1 MKTIY
6 HRESD
11 FSLNASIVTIGNFD
25 GVHIG
30 HQKIINLAKESAEK
44 SQLPLVVV
52 SFDPHPGKVLYPGKA
67 PKLIKT
73 RKQKRDLLRKMGVDY
88 FYVINFTPSFAKKSP
103 EDFVNE
109 VLIDSLGAREI
120 YVGFNFAF
128 GLNRSG
134 NVDFLKKQGEKKG
147 FKVFPVPPVKVDGEI
162 VSSSA
167 IRKLL
172 EEGNVRKANR
182 FLGRYYYLEGIVI
195 HGQQIGRKI
204 GFPTANII
212 TENELVPR
220 LGVYASYTRLNGHE
234 LPSITNIGY
243 KPTFGSEKIIVET
256 HIFDFNR
263 EIYGELIEV
272 KFVDFIRP
280 EKKFDSV
287 ESLVS
292 EIKKNCEHCK
302 KLLLKD
308 GKQANDN

>member
-1 MKTIY
+1 MKTFF

-11 FSLNASIVTIGNFD
+11 FSLNSSVVTIGNFD
-25 GVHIG
+25 GVHLG
-30 HQKIINLAKESAEK
+30 HQKIINMAKEYAEK
-44 SQLPLVVV
+44 VQLPLVVV
-52 SFDPHPGKVLYPGKA
+52 SFDPHPGKVLYPEKA

-88 FYVINFTPSFAKKSP
+88 FYVINFTPSFARKSA
-103 EDFVNE
+103 EEFVDE
-109 VLIDSLGAREI
+109 VLIDSLGAKRI
-120 YVGFNFAF
+120 FVGFNFAF
-128 GLNRSG
+128 GKDRKGDLT
-134 NVDFLKKQGEKKG
+134 FLKKQGKQKG
-147 FKVFPVPPVKVDGEI
+147 FDVVAVPPVIVDGEV
-162 VSSSA
+162 VSSSL

-172 EEGNVRKANR
+172 ANGEVKKANR

-195 HGQQIGRKI
+195 HGEQIGRKI

-220 LGVYASYTRLNGHE
+220 LGVYATFTKLNGND

-256 HIFDFNR
+256 FIFDFDR

-280 EKKFDSV
+280 EKKFESV
-287 ESLVS
+287 EELVK
-292 EIKKNCEHCK
+292 EIKANCEKCK
-302 KLLLKD
+302 NILNNNSFLEKLI
-308 GKQANDN
+308 

>member
-1 MKTIY
+1 MKTFF

-11 FSLNASIVTIGNFD
+11 FSLNASVVTIGNFD
-25 GVHIG
+25 GVHLG

-44 SQLPLVVV
+44 MQLPLVVV
-52 SFDPHPGKVLYPGKA
+52 SFDPHPGKVLYPANA

-103 EDFVNE
+103 EEFVDE
-109 VLIDSLGAREI
+109 VLIDSLGAKKVF
-120 YVGFNFAF
+120 VGFNFAF
-128 GLNRSG
+128 GRDRSG
-134 NVDFLKKQGEKKG
+134 DLSFLKKQGEKKG
-147 FKVFPVPPVKVDGEI
+147 FDVIAVPPVKVDGEI
-162 VSSSA
+162 VSSSL

-172 EEGNVRKANR
+172 EEGMVKKANK
-182 FLGRYYYLEGIVI
+182 FLGRHYYLEGIVI
-195 HGQQIGRKI
+195 HGEQRGRKI

-220 LGVYASYTRLNGHE
+220 LGVYASYTKLNSINY
-234 LPSITNIGY
+234 PSITNIGY

-256 HIFDFNR
+256 YIFDFDR

-280 EKKFDSV
+280 EKKFSGVD
-287 ESLVS
+287 ELVK
-292 EIKKNCEHCK
+292 EIKANCEQCK
-302 KLLLKD
+302 NILKRNGFLEKLI
-308 GKQANDN
+308 

>member
-1 MKTIY
+1 MKTVF

-11 FSLNASIVTIGNFD
+11 FCLNASVVTIGNFD
-25 GVHIG
+25 GVHVG
-30 HQKIINLAKESAEK
+30 HQKIINRAKFAADRL
-44 SQLPLVVV
+44 QLPLVVV
-52 SFDPHPGKVLYPGKA
+52 SFDPHPGKVLYPEKA

-88 FYVINFTPSFAKKSP
+88 FYVVNFTPSFARKSP
-103 EDFVNE
+103 EEFVDE
-109 VLIDSLGAREI
+109 VLIDSLGTKEV

-128 GLNRSG
+128 GSNRSG
-134 NVDFLKKQGEKKG
+134 DVEFLKHQGKIKG
-147 FKVFPVPPVKVDGEI
+147 FNVFPIEPVTIEGEI

-167 IRKLL
+167 IRLLL
-172 EEGNVRKANR
+172 EEGQVRKANR

-195 HGQQIGRKI
+195 HGRQIGRKI

-220 LGVYASYTRLNGHE
+220 LGVYATYTRLNGDD
-234 LPSITNIGY
+234 LPGITNIGY

-256 HIFDFNR
+256 HIFNFER

-280 EKKFDSV
+280 ERKFGNVD
-287 ESLVS
+287 ELVK
-292 EIKKNCEHCK
+292 EIKANCEQCK
-302 KLLLKD
+302 KIL
-308 GKQANDN
+308 GV

>member
-1 MKTIY
+1 MKTFF

-11 FSLNASIVTIGNFD
+11 FSLNSSVVTIGNFD
-25 GVHIG
+25 GVHLG
-30 HQKIINLAKESAEK
+30 HQKIINMAKEYAEK
-44 SQLPLVVV
+44 VQLPLVVV
-52 SFDPHPGKVLYPGKA
+52 SFDPHPGKVLYPEKA

-88 FYVINFTPSFAKKSP
+88 FYVINFTPSFARKSP
-103 EDFVNE
+103 EEFVDE
-109 VLIDSLGAREI
+109 VLIDSLGAKRI
-120 YVGFNFAF
+120 FVGFNFAF
-128 GLNRSG
+128 GKDRKGDLT
-134 NVDFLKKQGEKKG
+134 FLKEQGKQKG
-147 FKVFPVPPVKVDGEI
+147 FDVVAVPPVIVEGEV
-162 VSSSA
+162 VSSSL

-172 EEGNVRKANR
+172 ANGEVKKANR

-195 HGQQIGRKI
+195 HGEQIGRKI

-220 LGVYASYTRLNGHE
+220 LGVYATFTKLNGNN

-256 HIFDFNR
+256 FIFDFDR

-280 EKKFDSV
+280 EKKFESV
-287 ESLVS
+287 EELVK
-292 EIKKNCEHCK
+292 EIKANCEKCK
-302 KLLLKD
+302 NILNNNSFLEKLI
-308 GKQANDN
+308 

>member
-1 MKTIY
+1 MKTIF

-11 FSLNASIVTIGNFD
+11 FSLTASIVTIGNFD
-25 GVHIG
+25 GVHVG
-30 HQKIINLAKESAEK
+30 HQKIIAEAKARAEK
-44 SQLPLVVV
+44 YQLPLVVV
-52 SFDPHPGKVLYPGKA
+52 SFDPHPGKVLYPEKA

-103 EDFVNE
+103 EEFVNE
-109 VLIDSLGAREI
+109 VILDSLGAKEV

-128 GLNRSG
+128 GKDRAG
-134 NVDFLKKQGEKKG
+134 DVEFLKKQGKAKG
-147 FKVFPVPPVKVDGEI
+147 FKVFPIEPVKIEGEI

-172 EEGNVRKANR
+172 EHGEIRKANR

-195 HGQQIGRKI
+195 HGEQLGRKI

-220 LGVYASYTRLNGHE
+220 LGVYASFTRLNGKN

-243 KPTFGSEKIIVET
+243 KPTFGGERIIVET
-256 HIFDFNR
+256 HIFEFDR

-280 EKKFDSV
+280 EKKFDGV
-287 ESLVS
+287 DSLVE
-292 EIKKNCEHCK
+292 EIRKNCEYCRE
-302 KLLLKD
+302 LLK
-308 GKQANDN
+308 KEKTS